1 MYIPKLYKN
10 ISFETCMVLYGFL
23 MEADILKRITHCDS
37 YAIYIDLYYVAHCEC
52 QTMFRITFTGLN
64 SHMYLLLIS
73 EL

>member
-1 MYIPKLYKN
+1 
-10 ISFETCMVLYGFL
+10 
-23 MEADILKRITHCDS
+23 MEADILKRHINRF
-37 YAIYIDLYYVAHCEC
+37 IYVAHFQC